1 MGSVE
6 SAGGTVSFRDFFQYM
21 GRTIQNMGDFWG
33 WKADLI
39 TRKLQEML
47 EELEGFAKVLRENKN
62 TNQAELAE
70 NAGSELKRFA
80 AKHGVDLATAS
91 LEELAELEK
100 ILRDKIVELLK
111 GSLALPKDESQAAA
125 TNAADAKAASLNE
138 AQFRMKSL
146 QDVLGS
152 VKTVSRETG
161 LSAYTDLSQA
171 QSDSVVSLCA

>member
-1 MGSVE
+1 LKSWKFRQ
-6 SAGGTVSFRDFFQYM
+6 SAAG
-21 GRTIQNMGDFWG
+21 
-33 WKADLI
+33 K
-39 TRKLQEML
+39 TRIPTKRSWPEC
-47 EELEGFAKVLRENKN
+47 
-62 TNQAELAE
+62 
-70 NAGSELKRFA
+70 GSELKRFA

-161 LSAYTDLSQA
+161 LSAYTDLSRHSPIA
-171 QSDSVVSLCA
+171 LFPCVHSRGRVSGNPIRMND